1 MSPIT
6 LLVCQRLLRALA
18 QTLLLFSILFVASVC
33 VANDPAGLEF
43 FEKQVRPIL
52 VTHCESCHGAEKQ
65 ESGLRVDSLQ
75 SLIKGGEYGPAIV
88 PGNPKESLLISA
100 VNHGEIIQMPPKTK
114 LKGQQIEDLT
124 KWVQM
129 GAHWPDAT
137 PASITQK
144 ADGPKELFSADDKSF
159 WAFRPPQVPS
169 IPDVVNAKWCQSPLD
184 RFLLSRLE
192 EKQIAPAPSS
202 PRHILIRRATLD
214 LLGITPSPEEVDA
227 FLQDSSPDAWERVV
241 DRLLASPLYGQ
252 RWARHWLDLARY
264 ADSNGMDE
272 NVAHA
277 NAFRYRDYV
286 VQALNTDKPYDQF
299 VQEQIA
305 GDLLAEPT
313 NTQLTAERLTATGF
327 LVIGPKMLAE
337 DDPRKM
343 EMDII
348 DEQLDTVGKTFMGM
362 TLGCARCHDH
372 KFDPIPTADYYSL
385 AAIFKSTKTMENF
398 HVVAMWNERTIA
410 TPQQTEE
417 HEKAK
422 SIATEKRSQLESAT
436 KQAKESLLTEA
447 KNQANKYL
455 ETAINHL
462 RAKTQAPK
470 SYMTEM
476 PPPSDALVLEAEKFT
491 RGNVVRDFTTYGQ
504 EIGVVY
510 NAGEIP
516 NFIEFDLTIAQ
527 GGIYQ
532 IELRFAAADPRPV
545 RISIDGKPLK
555 EQAAEKATGSWNPD
569 SQTWQAEC
577 LIDLKAGEHVL
588 RIDRAGPFPHLDK
601 VAIVPA
607 ASIEGERVPPV
618 FATLEGAAENQQ
630 LNLPLL
636 KSWVS
641 YLEKKGL
648 DQTPPLADIL
658 ADAMGPLNLPAD
670 ITPFLAT
677 DIAKDIKGKKESL
690 QAAEKGIPP
699 LPMVMSASEGK
710 AGNLRVHLRGNYL
723 TLDKEVPRQFLQII
737 AGSNQ
742 TAIDDKRSGRLELA
756 KWMTKSDHPLTSRV
770 IANRVWHWHFGNGIV
785 RSPDN
790 FGRLGEKPDHPEL
803 LDWLATRLSG
813 QSWSLKK
820 LHRLIMLSSIYQM
833 SATYN
838 SDAFSEDP
846 ENRLYWRKDRRRM
859 EAETLRDSILAIS
872 GELDTSFGGT
882 LLTIGNHAYVT
893 STASDKFSPY
903 HVRRRSVYLPIA
915 RSSVY
920 DFFQA
925 FDFAD
930 PSTPNG
936 QRATTTI
943 APQALALMNSRL
955 VEEQSEKW
963 AEKLIQA
970 VPNTSDRLQLAYRQA
985 YGRPPTES
993 EVNRGLQFL
1002 NQVTSALPSDSKI
1015 NPEIKSWQ
1023 SLCRVLIA
1031 SSEFVY
1037 AE

>member
-1 MSPIT
+1 MSPCASPSFPPQKYLAYT
-6 LLVCQRLLRALA
+6 LFLFLS
-18 QTLLLFSILFVASVC
+18 LLLPSVGN
-33 VANDPAGLEF
+33 ANDPAGIEF
-43 FEKQVRPIL
+43 FEKQIRPIL
-52 VTHCESCHGAEKQ
+52 VSHCESCHGAEKQ
-65 ESGLRVDSLQ
+65 ESGLRVDSLN
-75 SLIKGGEYGPAIV
+75 SLIKGGEYGPAII

-114 LKGQQIEDLT
+114 LKGQQIDDLT
-124 KWVQM
+124 KWVLM
-129 GAHWPDAT
+129 GAPWPDAT
-137 PASITQK
+137 PLPVTQK
-144 ADGPKELFSADDKSF
+144 PEGPQELFTAEDKAF
-159 WAFRPPQVPS
+159 WAFLPPQVPNL
-169 IPDVVNAKWCQSPLD
+169 PEVKNANWCQSPLD
-184 RFLLSRLE
+184 RYLLNRLE
-192 EKQIAPAPSS
+192 EKQITPAAPVS
-202 PRHILIRRATLD
+202 RHVLIRRATLD
-214 LLGITPSPEEVDA
+214 LLGVTPSPEEVDS

-286 VQALNTDKPYDQF
+286 VQSLNADKPYDHF

-305 GDLLAEPT
+305 GDLLADPADAAIS
-313 NTQLTAERLTATGF
+313 AERLTATGF

-337 DDPRKM
+337 DDPQKM
-343 EMDII
+343 EMDIV

-385 AAIFKSTKTMENF
+385 AAIFKSTKTMANF
-398 HVVAMWNERTIA
+398 HVVAMWHERTIA
-410 TPQQTEE
+410 TPEQTEV

-422 SIATEKRSQLESAT
+422 AVAAEKKSQLESAT
-436 KQAKESLLTEA
+436 KHAKESLLTEA
-447 KNQANKYL
+447 KDQAAKYL
-455 ETAINHL
+455 EAAANHL
-462 RAKTQAPK
+462 RAKSQIPK
-470 SYMTEM
+470 PRMTEM
-476 PPPSDALVLEAEKFT
+476 PLPSDAVVFEAEKYV
-491 RGNVVRDFTTYGQ
+491 RGNLVRDFTTYGK

-516 NFIEFDLTIAQ
+516 NFMEFDLQTAQ
-527 GGIYQ
+527 AGSYQ
-532 IELRFAAADPRPV
+532 IELRFAAAEARPV
-545 RISIDGKPLK
+545 RILLDGKPLK
-555 EQAAEKATGSWNPD
+555 EQAAEKVTGSWHPD
-569 SQTWQAEC
+569 TQTWQAEC
-577 LIDLKAGEHVL
+577 SVELSAGEHIL
-588 RIDRAGPFPHLDK
+588 RVDRNGPFPHLDK
-601 VAIVPA
+601 IAIVPA
-607 ASIEGERVPPV
+607 VPTEGERISPV
-618 FATLEGAAENQQ
+618 FATLEGAAANQH

-636 KSWVS
+636 KVWVS
-641 YLEKKGL
+641 YLEKKGFAPAPL
-648 DQTPPLADIL
+648 LADIL
-658 ADAMGPLNLPAD
+658 ADAMGPLNLPAE
-670 ITPFLAT
+670 ITPFLPPEV
-677 DIAKDIKGKKESL
+677 AKDLKDKKEVL
-690 QAAEKGIPP
+690 QTAEKAIPP
-699 LPMVMSASEGK
+699 LPMVMAASEGK
-710 AGNLRVHLRGNYL
+710 VGNLRVHLRGNYL

-737 AGSNQ
+737 AGQTQ
-742 TAIDDKRSGRLELA
+742 TALDDKQSGRLEFA

-770 IANRVWHWHFGNGIV
+770 IANRIWHWHFGNGIV

-803 LDWLATRLSG
+803 LDWLATRFTEQG
-813 QSWSLKK
+813 WSLKK
-820 LHRLIMLSSIYQM
+820 LHRMIMLSSTYQM

-838 SDAFSEDP
+838 AEAFANDP

-882 LLTIGNHAYVT
+882 LLTVGNHAYVT

-903 HVRRRSVYLPIA
+903 HVRRRSIYLPIA

-963 AEKLIQA
+963 AEKLVLFSSNNA
-970 VPNTSDRLQLAYRQA
+970 DRLQMAYRQA
-985 YGRPPTES
+985 YGRSATES
-993 EVNRGLQFL
+993 EVQRGLQFL
-1002 NQVTSALPSDSKI
+1002 TQLAATLPKDTKI